1 MSTLSPFGCRT
12 ALKLG
17 LTGAAAALAP
27 RRARAQSPRE
37 VKIALVVPLSG
48 AWARQGILEQMG
60 AELAI
65 EDVNSSGGIKALGGA
80 KMKLVLYDTGDTA
93 EKAKNAAQ
101 RLVAQ
106 EPDVVGGI
114 GCWLSTFTLA
124 VTEVTERAE
133 LPWLTLSYSDVI
145 TGRGFKYIFQSSPTA
160 EAQATALLPRI
171 VDLATK
177 STAIK
182 PTKVAFVGDNSASSV
197 SFMKPIRGHVAK
209 DLGLTIV
216 ADETYT
222 PPLADATTL
231 VQKIRSG
238 RPDFIV
244 LPVDER
250 RRRQAPARQVR
261 RARDHRQHHSAGR
274 RRRPLD
280 GARAGEDRR
289 QGAPGGMIVGLAN
302 WPGKDLSD
310 LEKRFVAKTGE
321 PWFGH
326 DSIFPYAHVMIFKE
340 ALERTAS
347 TDRKKLGEMLHTI
360 DLKDGPANFFP
371 DGRVKYDENGRR
383 VGAELCIVQWQK
395 GRPVA
400 VHPDNIAVRRRS
412 GRSRSRP
419 TVDGKTRRSPRRVF
433 PSASPR
439 RASRAPAALPRSAS
453 QLPGG
458 TGIA

>member
-1 MSTLSPFGCRT
+1 MTTTREDGMSKPSTFGRRT
-12 ALKLG
+12 AIKMG
-17 LTGAAAALAP
+17 LAGAATVLAP
-27 RRARAQSPRE
+27 RHARAQNPKE
-37 VKIALVVPLSG
+37 VKIALGVPLSG
-48 AWARQGILEQMG
+48 PWARQGILEQMG

-65 EDVNSSGGIKALGGA
+65 EDVNNSGGVKALGGA

-114 GCWLSTFTLA
+114 GCWLSSFTLA
-124 VTEVTERAE
+124 ATEVSERAE
-133 LPWLTLSYSDVI
+133 LPWLTLSYSDLI
-145 TGRGFKYIFQSSPTA
+145 TGRGFKYIFQTSPTA
-160 EAQATALLPRI
+160 ETQATALLPRI

-177 STAIK
+177 SGAGK

-197 SFMKPIRGHVAK
+197 SFMKAIRGGVAK

-216 ADETYT
+216 ADEVFT

-244 LPVDER
+244 MQSTNVGDDKLLLDKFAER
-250 RRRQAPARQVR
+250 GITSNTVPLVGGGG
-261 RARDHRQHHSAGR
+261 HWTVPELLKVAGKEH
-274 RRRPLD
+274 L
-280 GARAGEDRR
+280 E
-289 QGAPGGMIVGLAN
+289 GMIVGLAN
-302 WPGKDLSD
+302 WPGKDLGD
-310 LEKRFVAKTGE
+310 LEKRFIAKTNE

-347 TDRKKLGEMLHTI
+347 TDRKKLGEMMHKI
-360 DLKDGPANFFP
+360 DLKDGPAKLFP
-371 DGRVKYDENGRR
+371 DGRIKYDESGRR

-400 VHPDNIAVRRRS
+400 VHQESIAVAKAVWPKLS
-412 GRSRSRP
+412 
-419 TVDGKTRRSPRRVF
+419 
-433 PSASPR
+433 
-439 RASRAPAALPRSAS
+439 
-453 QLPGG
+453 
-458 TGIA
+458 

>member
-1 MSTLSPFGCRT
+1 MTTPSSIGRRT
-12 ALKLG
+12 AIKMG
-17 LTGAAAALAP
+17 LTGTAAALAP
-27 RRARAQSPRE
+27 RRARAQNPRE

-48 AWARQGILEQMG
+48 PWARQGILEQMG

-65 EDVNSSGGIKALGGA
+65 DDVNNSGGIKALGGA

-106 EPDVVGGI
+106 EPDVVGGM

-124 VTEVTERAE
+124 ATEVTERAE
-133 LPWLTLSYSDVI
+133 LPWLTLSYSDLI

-160 EAQATALLPRI
+160 DAQATALLPRI
-171 VDLATK
+171 VDLANKAT
-177 STAIK
+177 
-182 PTKVAFVGDNSASSV
+182 
-197 SFMKPIRGHVAK
+197 

-244 LPVDER
+244 LQSTNVGDDKLLLDKFAER
-250 RRRQAPARQVR
+250 GITANTVPLVGGGG
-261 RARDHRQHHSAGR
+261 HWTVPELMKIAGKEH
-274 RRRPLD
+274 L
-280 GARAGEDRR
+280 E
-289 QGAPGGMIVGLAN
+289 GMIVGLAN
-302 WPGKDLSD
+302 WPGKDLGD
-310 LEKRFVAKTGE
+310 LEKRFVAKTNE

-326 DSIFPYAHVMIFKE
+326 DSIFPYAHVWIFKE
-340 ALERTAS
+340 AMERTAS
-347 TDRKKLGEMLHTI
+347 TDRRKLGEMLHKI
-360 DLKDGPANFFP
+360 DLKDGPAKLFP
-371 DGRVKYDENGRR
+371 DGRVKYDESGRR

-400 VHPDNIAVRRRS
+400 VHPESIAVAKAIWPKLS
-412 GRSRSRP
+412 
-419 TVDGKTRRSPRRVF
+419 
-433 PSASPR
+433 
-439 RASRAPAALPRSAS
+439 
-453 QLPGG
+453 
-458 TGIA
+458 

>member
-1 MSTLSPFGCRT
+1 MSTSSAIGRRT
-12 ALKLG
+12 AIKLG
-17 LTGAAAALAP
+17 LAGAAAALAP
-27 RRARAQSPRE
+27 RRARAQNPKE

-48 AWARQGILEQMG
+48 PWARQGILEQMG
-60 AELAI
+60 AEMAI
-65 EDVNSSGGIKALGGA
+65 DDVNNSGGIKALGGA
-80 KMKLVLYDTGDTA
+80 KLKLVLYDTGDSA

-114 GCWLSTFTLA
+114 GSWLSSFTLA

-133 LPWLTLSYSDVI
+133 LPWLTLSYSDLI
-145 TGRGFKYIFQSSPTA
+145 TGRGFKYIFQTSPTA
-160 EAQATALLPRI
+160 ETQATALLPRI

-177 STAIK
+177 SGGGK

-197 SFMKPIRGHVAK
+197 SFMKAIRGGVAK

-216 ADETYT
+216 ADEVFT

-244 LPVDER
+244 MQSTNVGDDKLLLDKFAER
-250 RRRQAPARQVR
+250 GITASTIPLVGGGGHWTVPELAKV
-261 RARDHRQHHSAGR
+261 AGKEH
-274 RRRPLD
+274 LE
-280 GARAGEDRR
+280 GV
-289 QGAPGGMIVGLAN
+289 IVGLAN
-302 WPGKDLSD
+302 WPGKALGD
-310 LEKRFVAKTGE
+310 LEKRFIAKTGE

-347 TDRKKLGEMLHTI
+347 TDRKKLGETMHKI
-360 DLKDGPANFFP
+360 DLKDGPARYFP
-371 DGRVKYDENGRR
+371 DGRVKFEENGRR

-400 VHPDNIAVRRRS
+400 VHPESIAVS
-412 GRSRSRP
+412 KAIWPKS
-419 TVDGKTRRSPRRVF
+419 
-433 PSASPR
+433 
-439 RASRAPAALPRSAS
+439 
-453 QLPGG
+453 
-458 TGIA
+458 

>member
-1 MSTLSPFGCRT
+1 MTMPADIGRRT

-17 LTGAAAALAP
+17 LAGAATALAP
-27 RRARAQSPRE
+27 RRVRAQNPKE

-48 AWARQGILEQMG
+48 PWARQGILEQMG

-65 EDVNSSGGIKALGGA
+65 DDVNSSGGIKALGGA
-80 KMKLVLYDTGDTA
+80 KMKLVLYDTGDSA

-114 GCWLSTFTLA
+114 GCWLSSFTLA

-133 LPWLTLSYSDVI
+133 LPWLTLSYSDLI
-145 TGRGFKYIFQSSPTA
+145 TGRGFKYIFQSAPTA
-160 EAQATALLPRI
+160 DAQSTALLPRI
-171 VDLATK
+171 VDLAAK
-177 STAIK
+177 AGSGR
-182 PTKVAFVGDNSASSV
+182 PTKVAFVGDNSAASV
-197 SFMKPIRGHVAK
+197 SFMKPIRDHVAK

-216 ADETYT
+216 ADEIYT

-244 LPVDER
+244 CQSTNVGDDKLLIDKFAER
-250 RRRQAPARQVR
+250 GITPSTVPLVGGGG
-261 RARDHRQHHSAGR
+261 HWTVPELMKVAGKEH
-274 RRRPLD
+274 L
-280 GARAGEDRR
+280 E
-289 QGAPGGMIVGLAN
+289 GMIVGLAN
-302 WPGKDLSD
+302 WPGKAIGD

-340 ALERTAS
+340 ALERTGS
-347 TDRKKLGEMLHTI
+347 VDRKKLAEMMHKL
-360 DLKDGPANFFP
+360 DLKDGPAKFFP
-371 DGRVKYDENGRR
+371 DGRVKYDEHGRR

-400 VHPDNIAVRRRS
+400 VHPESIAVAKAVWPKS
-412 GRSRSRP
+412 
-419 TVDGKTRRSPRRVF
+419 
-433 PSASPR
+433 
-439 RASRAPAALPRSAS
+439 
-453 QLPGG
+453 
-458 TGIA
+458 

>member
-1 MSTLSPFGCRT
+1 MSIPSTFGRRT
-12 ALKLG
+12 AIKIG
-17 LTGAAAALAP
+17 LAGAATALAP
-27 RRARAQSPRE
+27 RRARAQNTKE
-37 VKIALVVPLSG
+37 VKVALVVPLSG
-48 AWARQGILEQMG
+48 PWARQGQLEQMG

-65 EDVNSSGGIKALGGA
+65 DDVNKAGGIKALGGA

-114 GCWLSTFTLA
+114 GCWLSSFTLA

-133 LPWLTLSYSDVI
+133 LPWLTLSYSDLI
-145 TGRGFKYIFQSSPTA
+145 TGRGFKYIFQSAPTA
-160 EAQATALLPRI
+160 DAQATALLPRV
-171 VDLATK
+171 VDLAAK
-177 STAIK
+177 AGSGR
-182 PTKVAFVGDNSASSV
+182 PTKVAFVGDNSAAAV
-197 SFMKPIRGHVAK
+197 SFMKPIREHVAK

-216 ADETYT
+216 ADEVYT

-244 LPVDER
+244 CQSTNVGDDKLLLDKFAER
-250 RRRQAPARQVR
+250 GITPSTVPLVGGGG
-261 RARDHRQHHSAGR
+261 HWTVPELMKIAGKEH
-274 RRRPLD
+274 L
-280 GARAGEDRR
+280 E
-289 QGAPGGMIVGLAN
+289 GMIIGLAN
-302 WPGKDLSD
+302 WPGKDIGD
-310 LEKRFVAKTGE
+310 LEKRFMAKTSE

-347 TDRKKLGEMLHTI
+347 TDRKKLGEMMHKI
-360 DLKDGPANFFP
+360 DLKDGPARYFP
-371 DGRVKYDENGRR
+371 DGRVKYDDNGRR

-400 VHPDNIAVRRRS
+400 VHPENIA
-412 GRSRSRP
+412 
-419 TVDGKTRRSPRRVF
+419 
-433 PSASPR
+433 
-439 RASRAPAALPRSAS
+439 
-453 QLPGG
+453 
-458 TGIA
+458 IAKAIWPKLS

>member
-1 MSTLSPFGCRT
+1 MTTLSTFGRRT
-12 ALKLG
+12 ALTMG
-17 LTGAAAALAP
+17 LAGTAAALAP
-27 RRARAQSPRE
+27 RRARAQHPRE
-37 VKIALVVPLSG
+37 VKVALLVPLSG
-48 AWARQGILEQMG
+48 PWARQGILGQMG

-65 EDVNSSGGIKALGGA
+65 EDVNASGGIKALGGA
-80 KMKLVLYDTGDTA
+80 KLKLVLYDTGDTA

-106 EPDVVGGI
+106 EPDVVGGM
-114 GCWLSTFTLA
+114 GSWLSSFTLA

-133 LPWLTLSYSDVI
+133 LPWLTLSYSDLI

-160 EAQATALLPRI
+160 DAQATALLPRI
-171 VDLATK
+171 VDLASKATGGR
-177 STAIK
+177 
-182 PTKVAFVGDNSASSV
+182 PTKVAFVGDNSAAVV

-244 LPVDER
+244 LQSTNVGDDKLLLDKFAER
-250 RRRQAPARQVR
+250 GITASTVPLVGGGGHWTVPELAKI
-261 RARDHRQHHSAGR
+261 AGKEH
-274 RRRPLD
+274 L
-280 GARAGEDRR
+280 E
-289 QGAPGGMIVGLAN
+289 GMIVGLAN
-302 WPGKDLSD
+302 WPGKALGD

-326 DSIFPYAHVMIFKE
+326 DSIFPYAHVLILKE

-347 TDRKKLGEMLHTI
+347 TDRRKVGQMLHTI
-360 DLKDGPANFFP
+360 DLKDGPAKLFP
-371 DGRVKYDENGRR
+371 DGRVKYDDNGRR

-400 VHPDNIAVRRRS
+400 VHPENIAVS
-412 GRSRSRP
+412 KAVWP
-419 TVDGKTRRSPRRVF
+419 KTS
-433 PSASPR
+433 
-439 RASRAPAALPRSAS
+439 
-453 QLPGG
+453 
-458 TGIA
+458 